1 MAVQFSDQTNEIL
14 NRFEEKL
21 NIKEVDPGSLP
32 KVSNEENKEN
42 FENKQ
47 QSAAINDEQ
56 IKQDKINLL
65 IDICAAGEDPQN
77 IVHLIDELELG
88 PEIINAFNKNGVS
101 PLLAYLTSKNPK
113 VDITKFINLLKAKG
127 LDPNFKDLN
136 NNHNTALHLAILHK
150 FDNKELNKIF
160 KERLKEFLKH
170 EDVLLN
176 VKNLS
181 GQTPLDLAITSQ
193 DPDIVKNAQI
203 LVENGGQLG
212 RLVKNDEVDAKKDDK
227 PGKMRGDLEDKIK
240 QYQDEV
246 VNKAKEDL
254 ANKEK
259 LLQQQKRQQLQEKQD
274 QVRQQAI
281 ANAQAALEVHMEL
294 KEFFAREIAKQ
305 KEQDQNG
312 NFFTGKINA
321 VDERNN
327 QNIIEISGQKIDLS
341 DKATLNL
348 LLHYYTARGNV
359 NAVGFLMMQPGIDFN
374 TSVGGVSILDAAINS
389 GSSDLVLTL
398 CIKNPE
404 IVSNAKGTQKSDL
417 ANLLN
422 NIDKKEFPAVDKII
436 AQLQEDKSAGD
447 KTPNNRL
454 NEELGRLKMSQDDM
468 AISYANRPQN
478 DNLGQEKYSVKNDV
492 VEQNSKSNLKDQEQT
507 QNLSNSK
514 HDVKP
519 EIDSSISQ
527 ARDKNEVT
535 EKKDS
540 ENNEKIDLK
549 DNEMRQS
556 LQDVKEAF
564 SQNKSMKSDI
574 SRLNNDVLIP
584 RDKSKNGPEPRSSC
598 RPKGAK
604 LLSNSK
610 NIDALDLANFTDERS
625 R

>member
-1 MAVQFSDQTNEIL
+1 MAVQFSDQTNDIL

-32 KVSNEENKEN
+32 DLSNEEN

-47 QSAAINDEQ
+47 QSAAISDEQ

-101 PLLAYLTSKNPK
+101 PLLAYLTSKNK
-113 VDITKFINLLKAKG
+113 NVDITKFINELRSRG

-150 FDNKELNKIF
+150 FDDKELNKIF

-193 DPDIVKNAQI
+193 DPDIMQNAQI

-212 RLVKNDEVDAKKDDK
+212 RLVKNEEVDAKKDDK
-227 PGKMRGDLEDKIK
+227 AGKMRGDLEDKIK

-246 VNKAKEDL
+246 VKKAKEDL
-254 ANKEK
+254 ANIEK

-321 VDERNN
+321 VDETNN

-348 LLHYYTARGNV
+348 LLHYYASRGNV

-404 IVSNAKGTQKSDL
+404 IANAKCAQKSDL

-454 NEELGRLKMSQDDM
+454 NEELGRIKMSQDDM
-468 AISYANRPQN
+468 AISYASRLQN
-478 DNLGQEKYSVKNDV
+478 DNLRQE
-492 VEQNSKSNLKDQEQT
+492 
-507 QNLSNSK
+507 
-514 HDVKP
+514 
-519 EIDSSISQ
+519 
-527 ARDKNEVT
+527 
-535 EKKDS
+535 KDS

-564 SQNKSMKSDI
+564 SQNESMESDI
-574 SRLNNDVLIP
+574 SRLKNDVLMP
-584 RDKSKNGPEPRSSC
+584 RDKSDNDIEPRSSC
-598 RPKGAK
+598 RPKGAQ

-610 NIDALDLANFTDERS
+610 NIDALDLANSTGKQS